1 VWETYKNQYEDKVAK
16 NPYMSFIVSDS
27 FIKLGLFKSYSR
39 SMEELVGLNVDRVRR
54 YPLWVKSHK
63 NISIQD
69 YIVELQINKYLKKE
83 EFKQLENLLN
93 KNKTNKNINYK
104 YYNSIVSHKLKKYN
118 ESVASVESILVK
130 PNKNNILTPEQ
141 NLTMLATYLESL
153 YEVASPVRFR
163 KNIAALVNDLRRTKG
178 KRYSTLIT
186 RADYLYIESLF
197 SEKNINYSLLRRK
210 TTEFNDENSDS
221 AYGNRITYL
230 NGISLIKVNEVEKGK
245 KILENLM
252 SGKEVP
258 EYLKGLARTE
268 LSSLKL
274 QNRTL

>member
-1 VWETYKNQYEDKVAK
+1 
-16 NPYMSFIVSDS
+16 
-27 FIKLGLFKSYSR
+27 
-39 SMEELVGLNVDRVRR
+39 MEELVGLNVDRVRR